1 MAIRN
6 LFRLIFMGIFIFFLD
21 YVNAQQLQ
29 FYTTYP
35 KQIVSAGE
43 IVTYNVEVLN
53 NSSQIG
59 TSTIQLQGLPAKWSA
74 EIRSNNFSIDQISVI
89 NKERK
94 SIEIKLFIPQDVKK
108 GKYNFLLKGNGAKAL
123 PLTVE
128 IANNGSSHSAFTS
141 SQKNM
146 QGSSTST
153 FTFNASLFNASSQA
167 SVFALQANMQPG
179 WGILFKSDG
188 KEVSSVNIDPF
199 QRKDI
204 SIEITAPESVSKGT
218 YQIPVQAISGTNS
231 SELIFEVVVVGS
243 YKLNLSTS
251 SGKLNMDATSGVN
264 NTLELVLKNTGSSDI
279 NGINLSADN
288 LTDWEVIFE
297 PTRINTLK
305 AGEVAKINAKIKP
318 SSSAIA
324 GDYMLTLHAK
334 NADTSTKADIRVT
347 VETSLLRGWLGLLLI
362 VCSLGLIF
370 YLIKRYGR
378 R

>member
-204 SIEITAPESVSKGT
+204 SIEITAPEIVSKGT

>member
-108 GKYNFLLKGNGAKAL
+108 GKYNFLLKGNGAKSL

-141 SQKNM
+141 TQKNM

-167 SVFALQANMQPG
+167 SVFALQAKMQPG

-218 YQIPVQAISGTNS
+218 YQIPVQAISGTNY